1 MPKLTEKQKKFCE
14 EYLIDLNAT
23 KAAVRAGY
31 SKKTANTIAAQ
42 NLAKLSVQKYI
53 SELQRE
59 QSERTRITA
68 DQVLEELA
76 AIAFSDRTELARVVS
91 RQGETAVELT
101 ETKDLPDTVKKAV
114 SGVKQGRN
122 GVEVSSYDKLR
133 ALELLGKHLGMFID
147 RPAAPASEDELPALY
162 NALESEDTRE

>member
-91 RQGETAVELT
+91 RQGETA

>member
-42 NLAKLSVQKYI
+42 NLAKLNVQKYI
-53 SELQRE
+53 SELQKE

-101 ETKDLPDTVKKAV
+101 ETKDLPDTVKKVV

-122 GVEVSSYDKLR
+122 GVEISSYDKLR

-147 RPAAPASEDELPALY
+147 RPAAPASEDELSALY
-162 NALESEDTRE
+162 KTLEREEAGK

>member
-91 RQGETAVELT
+91 RQGETAV
-101 ETKDLPDTVKKAV
+101 TVKKAV

>member
-1 MPKLTEKQKKFCE
+1 M
-14 EYLIDLNAT
+14 
-23 KAAVRAGY
+23 
-31 SKKTANTIAAQ
+31 
-42 NLAKLSVQKYI
+42 
-53 SELQRE
+53 
-59 QSERTRITA
+59 
-68 DQVLEELA
+68 
-76 AIAFSDRTELARVVS
+76 
-91 RQGETAVELT
+91 
-101 ETKDLPDTVKKAV
+101 KKAV